1 MMKQSF
7 KKSIVLLSGGLDS
20 STTLHYAVSQ
30 GYDCQKAQLPQRR
43 KVASSRK
50 VGYDC
55 YCLIFDYGQKHKK
68 EIVQAKAIA
77 RHAGCPFVC
86 VKISLPWKGSALLD
100 NNISVPR
107 GRALD
112 ARGIPVT
119 YVPGRNIIFLS
130 FAASF
135 AEAVGAK
142 TIFIGA
148 NAVDYSGYPDCRPE
162 FIRSYQAMLERG
174 LKTSV
179 EGKSIKVVA
188 PLIHLSK
195 ARIVKLAVKLKV
207 PLHLTWSCYNGGSRP
222 CGVCDSCRLRAQGFA
237 QANIQDSAL

>member
-1 MMKQSF
+1 MN
-7 KKSIVLLSGGLDS
+7 KKAVILLSGGLDS
-20 STTLHYAVSQ
+20 STTLYYAVAQ
-30 GYDCQKAQLPQRR
+30 GYECH
-43 KVASSRK
+43 
-50 VGYDC
+50 
-55 YCLIFDYGQKHKK
+55 CLVFDYGQKHKK
-68 EIVQAKAIA
+68 EIVQARAVARKAHCQI
-77 RHAGCPFVC
+77 FV

-100 NNISVPR
+100 NKISVPK
-107 GRALD
+107 GRSLD
-112 ARGIPVT
+112 AKGIPVT

-135 AEAVGAK
+135 AEAICAR

-162 FIRSYQAMLERG
+162 FIHSYQAMLARG

-179 EGKSIKVVA
+179 EGKSIKVET

-195 ARIVKLAVKLKV
+195 AKIVKLAGKLKV
-207 PLHLTWSCYNGGSRP
+207 PLQLTWSCYNGGSKP

-237 QANIQDSAL
+237 QAKIQDSAL

>member
-1 MMKQSF
+1 MNKKDELLFYSPAGLIPRRPFIMRLLKAMIAIVWFLITARSTKKRSF
-7 KKSIVLLSGGLDS
+7 RPRPLRATPVLN
-20 STTLHYAVSQ
+20 
-30 GYDCQKAQLPQRR
+30 C
-43 KVASSRK
+43 
-50 VGYDC
+50 
-55 YCLIFDYGQKHKK
+55 
-68 EIVQAKAIA
+68 
-77 RHAGCPFVC
+77 VC

-100 NNISVPR
+100 NKISVPR

-112 ARGIPVT
+112 TQGIPVT

-130 FAASF
+130 FAASY
-135 AEAVGAK
+135 AEAIGAR

-162 FIRSYQAMLERG
+162 FIRSYQAMLARG
-174 LKTSV
+174 LKTSL

-207 PLHLTWSCYNGGSRP
+207 PLHLTWSCYNGGSKP
-222 CGVCDSCRLRAQGFA
+222 CGACDSCRLRAQGFA
-237 QANIQDSAL
+237 QAKIKDSA

>member
-1 MMKQSF
+1 MN
-7 KKSIVLLSGGLDS
+7 KKAVILLSGGLDS
-20 STTLHYAVSQ
+20 STTLYYALSQ
-30 GYDCQKAQLPQRR
+30 
-43 KVASSRK
+43 
-50 VGYDC
+50 GYDC

-68 EIVQAKAIA
+68 EIIQAKAVA
-77 RHAGCPFVC
+77 RKAGCSCVC

-100 NNISVPR
+100 KKISIPR
-107 GRALD
+107 NRSLKTQ
-112 ARGIPVT
+112 GIPIT

-135 AEAVGAK
+135 AEAIGAK

-162 FIRSYQAMLERG
+162 FIRSYQAMLEHG

-179 EGKSIKVVA
+179 EGKSIVVKT

-195 ARIVKLAVKLKV
+195 ARIVQLAVKLKV
-207 PLHLTWSCYNGGSRP
+207 PLQLTWSCYNGATKP

-237 QANIQDSAL
+237 QAKIKDRALDER

>member
-1 MMKQSF
+1 MS
-7 KKSIVLLSGGLDS
+7 KKAVVLLSGGLDS
-20 STTLHYAVSQ
+20 STTLYYAVAQ
-30 GYDCQKAQLPQRR
+30 GHECH
-43 KVASSRK
+43 
-50 VGYDC
+50 
-55 YCLIFDYGQKHKK
+55 CLVFDYGQKHKK
-68 EIVQAKAIA
+68 EIIQAKAVA
-77 RHAGCPFVC
+77 RRAGCQIFN

-100 NNISVPR
+100 KNISVPR

-112 ARGIPVT
+112 AKGIPVT

-135 AEAVGAK
+135 AEAIGAK

-162 FIRSYQAMLERG
+162 FIRSYQAMLARG

-179 EGKSIKVVA
+179 EGKKIQVVT

-195 ARIVKLAVKLKV
+195 ARIVQLAVKLKV
-207 PLHLTWSCYNGGSRP
+207 PLHLTWSCYNGGSKP
-222 CGVCDSCRLRAQGFA
+222 CGVCDSCRLRVQGIA
-237 QANIQDSAL
+237 QAKIRDGALDER